1 MMNEQ
6 IVQMGLMWV
15 LAGLSAGWLA
25 ETCISRRG
33 YGLLVDMGLGVGAGL
48 AGGGVFLAISGLPA
62 GMLVMFVCAFSL
74 AAGVILAQRLGWPC
88 EAGERERKARLRLS
102 ELGRPSLGEKR
113 TSSPGLLR
121 GGNGRTG
128 PPTVTRTLMR
138 IATTGI
144 YLLRGVPLEL
154 QRAARVR
161 AVSDGTTLRQVLL
174 KGLGEYAAGTWTPR
188 TDDTPP
194 VALTVGVQATRR

>member
-1 MMNEQ
+1 MTNEHV
-6 IVQMGLMWV
+6 VQMGLMWV
-15 LAGLSAGWLA
+15 LAGLSAGWLV
-25 ETCISRRG
+25 ETCVSRRG

-48 AGGGVFLAISGLPA
+48 AGGGVFLAVSGLPA
-62 GMLVMFVCAFSL
+62 GMLVAFVLAFSL
-74 AAGVILAQRLGWPC
+74 AVGVILAQRLGWPR
-88 EAGERERKARLRLS
+88 EAGARERRARLRLR
-102 ELGRPSLGEKR
+102 EVGGPALGEGR
-113 TSSPGLLR
+113 TGPGPLG

-128 PPTVTRTLMR
+128 PPTATRALMR

-161 AVSDGTTLRQVLL
+161 AVNDGTTLRQVLL

-188 TDDTPP
+188 ADDTPP
-194 VALTVGVQATRR
+194 VALSAGVPATRR